1 MASTRL
7 AAVLSAARGVSCADA
22 PGGGAAAT
30 VLHVNRS

>member
-22 PGGGAAAT
+22 PGTAAVGAADT
-30 VLHVNRS
+30 G